1 MVTEPTS
8 HEPHHGIDEAREFFK
23 GPVLD
28 LWNRIVPPEMTH
40 AEVELLAKTLGPTSP
55 PSRRHV
61 LDVACGAGRHA
72 LALARHGFE
81 VTGVDI
87 AVTDLAHLA
96 REAKA
101 GRLPITTIDHDMRA
115 LAALAHVA
123 PFDGAYCM
131 GNAIAYLAPDEVRA
145 LMSTLF
151 ARLVPGAR
159 LVLDSAMVAES
170 FLASFEEHIELEAG
184 DVHLVIDNDYDVV
197 SSRVVGTYVFTDKTG
212 ATTTRRFAHWCLT
225 TRELI
230 GHVTAAGFEVESMF
244 DDTDGT
250 PYELGSPRLILIAH
264 RR

>member
-1 MVTEPTS
+1 MVTPDTQLHPS
-8 HEPHHGIDEAREFFK
+8 IDEHREFFK

-40 AEVELLAKTLGPTSP
+40 AEVEFLGEVLGPSTP
-55 PSRRHV
+55 DARRHL
-61 LDVACGAGRHA
+61 LDIACGAGRHA

-131 GNAIAYLAPDEVRA
+131 GNAIAYLTPDEVKT
-145 LMSTLF
+145 LMATLS
-151 ARLVPGAR
+151 ARLHSGAK
-159 LVLDSAMVAES
+159 LVIDSAMVAES

-184 DVHLVIDNDYDVV
+184 DLHLIIENDYDVTR
-197 SSRVVGTYVFTDKTG
+197 SRVVGTYSFTDKTG

-230 GHVTAAGFEVESMF
+230 DHVTAAGFEVESLF

-250 PYELGSPRLILIAH
+250 PYELGSPRLILVAH